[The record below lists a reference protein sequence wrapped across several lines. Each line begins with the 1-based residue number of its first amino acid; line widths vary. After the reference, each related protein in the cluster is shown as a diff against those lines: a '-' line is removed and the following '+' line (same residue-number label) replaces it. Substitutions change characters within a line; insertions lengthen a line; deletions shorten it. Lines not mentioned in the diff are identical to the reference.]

1 MLNITKYYCGICN
14 TKPDQISHHK
24 SHLTT
29 EKHKDK
35 KELFLLKLKALT
47 NDELIEKYNTIDINN
62 IIDNIETIIVK
73 NKNLNFPDEDLD
85 DNNLIENET
94 MVQKELIEKSESI
107 TGNKDALKDKIH
119 EIHNYLRNNGA
130 GYGMN
135 ALKVFNILYGLMR
148 IEEANLL
155 EKFNLNKNETTFSY
169 LLELSNNNKNEQLCE
184 IIYVKCL
191 DYIND
196 SELKKILFY
205 EIPRN
210 IKSNIFSH
218 LIKEISSI
226 SNIEKT
232 SNVLL
237 SGKIY
242 EYFIGRDESAISELG
257 AYFTDRHI
265 VDFIYSKADIQLNE
279 DGTVPEMI
287 DMFGGSGGF
296 TTGYINYLN
305 DNFNDIN
312 WATEVNKIFHYD
324 MNEDVIK
331 SAALEIFCLT
341 GTLPDMD
348 NNITYKNS
356 FADNFNDKKFQYI
369 ITNPPY
375 GGDKNKKKQADLKR
389 DSIEEYIKSSL
400 SSLSDEKDIIKRQ
413 NQLKD
418 ILKQNKTL
426 KNNFEKQKV
435 KINNCNYRFNK
446 YAKKYNLNGNDKE
459 ACSLIQIMEML
470 EYNGTAIGV
479 LKEGVFFNKT
489 YKGLRKHLIEYFNV
503 REVISIDPKQFEN
516 TATKTS
522 IIIFDNTE
530 NKTEN
535 IKFSDLV
542 IEKYTENKF
551 EEILDK
557 IYCTEF
563 INDIKDV
570 YDVLVS
576 EANIDDII
584 KNNYS
589 LNSKDY
595 NKKTIIPGD
604 DYKLVKLDDI
614 CQIKK
619 GTRITKSNNISGDIP
634 VYGGGDI
641 TFYTNK
647 SNRDTNTLII
657 SRYGMSE
664 NCSRIIQTKFYLNDS
679 GLSILCK
686 DKLLQNYI
694 NYLMIS
700 NLYKNIIYNN
710 CTNGSCQKNINMNLF
725 SNINI
730 PIPKS
735 DEKLQEWVDKISKP
749 FNKKQKYETELKDL
763 EKNIQDTIKNIS
775 ENEECDKVKLG
786 DIAEFKPKSK
796 RNASYGKSVGKYNFY
811 TSSDKIKKCDI
822 ADYNEELLIIGSGGV
837 ANIKFD
843 KNFSCSADNFIISCI
858 NNYYIYCILKNNIN
872 LLSNGFNGSTLKH
885 LSKDYLQQLSIPIP
899 KDKQLIDGL
908 EPSFSKIEKLQEKIT
923 KNDNLYKQY
932 VKELS
937 DEAIIGYE

>member
-1 MLNITKYYCGICN
+1 MLNITSYKCGICN
-14 TKPDQISHHK
+14 TTPDQISHHK

-29 EKHKDK
+29 EKHNIK
-35 KELFLLKLKALT
+35 KELFLFKLKAFTEKEL
-47 NDELIEKYNTIDINN
+47 NDNYKTTDINN
-62 IIDNIETIIVK
+62 ITENIETIIVK
-73 NKNLNFPDEDLD
+73 NKNLKESNHDLD
-85 DNNLIENET
+85 KINLSENET

-107 TGNKDALKDKIH
+107 TGNKDTLKDKIH

-155 EKFNLNKNETTFSY
+155 EKYNLNKNETTFSY
-169 LLELSNNNKNEQLCE
+169 LLELANDDKNEELCE
-184 IIYVKCL
+184 IIYGKCL
-191 DYIND
+191 DYINH
-196 SELKKILFY
+196 SQLKKILFY

-210 IKSNIFSH
+210 IKSNVFSH

-265 VDFIYSKADIQLNE
+265 VDFIYSKEDIQLNE

-389 DSIEEYIKSSL
+389 NAIEEYIKSSL
-400 SSLSDEKDIIKRQ
+400 SSLSDEKEIIKRQ
-413 NQLKD
+413 NQLKE
-418 ILKQNKTL
+418 ILKQNKTI

-435 KINNCNYRFNK
+435 KIDNCNFKSRFKK

-470 EYNGTAIGV
+470 ENNGTAIGV

-489 YKGLRKHLIEYFNV
+489 YKSLRKHLIENFNV

-516 TATKTS
+516 TSTKTS

-542 IEKYTENKF
+542 VEKYTENKF

-563 INDIKDV
+563 KDDIKDV

-604 DYKLVKLDDI
+604 DYKLVKLGDI
-614 CQIKK
+614 SEFKN

-647 SNRDTNTLII
+647 YNRDKNTLII
-657 SRYGMSE
+657 SRYGMSK

-679 GLSILCK
+679 GLSILSK

-710 CTNGSCQKNINMNLF
+710 CTNGSCQKNINMDLF
-725 SNINI
+725 SKINI
-730 PIPKS
+730 PIPK
-735 DEKLQEWVDKISKP
+735 DKK
-749 FNKKQKYETELKDL
+749 
-763 EKNIQDTIKNIS
+763 
-775 ENEECDKVKLG
+775 
-786 DIAEFKPKSK
+786 
-796 RNASYGKSVGKYNFY
+796 
-811 TSSDKIKKCDI
+811 
-822 ADYNEELLIIGSGGV
+822 
-837 ANIKFD
+837 
-843 KNFSCSADNFIISCI
+843 
-858 NNYYIYCILKNNIN
+858 
-872 LLSNGFNGSTLKH
+872 
-885 LSKDYLQQLSIPIP
+885 
-899 KDKQLIDGL
+899 LIDDL

>member
-73 NKNLNFPDEDLD
+73 NKNLNFLGEDLK
-85 DNNLIENET
+85 DNNLSESEN

-375 GGDKNKKKQADLKR
+375 GGDDNKKTQEEKKR
-389 DSIEEYIKSSL
+389 DAIEKYIKSSL
-400 SSLSDEKDIIKRQ
+400 SSLSDNKEIIKRQ
-413 NQLKD
+413 NQLKE
-418 ILKQNKTL
+418 ISKKNKTNN
-426 KNNFEKQKV
+426 NNFEKQKV
-435 KINNCNYRFNK
+435 KIDNCSSRIKK
-446 YAKKYNLNGNDKE
+446 YATKYGLNGNDKE

-470 EYNGTAIGV
+470 EDNGTAIGV
-479 LKEGVFFNKT
+479 LKEGVFFASK
-489 YKGLRKHLIEYFNV
+489 YESLRKHLIEYFNV
-503 REVISIDPKQFEN
+503 REIISIDPKQFEN
-516 TATKTS
+516 TDTKTS

-551 EEILDK
+551 EEILSK

-563 INDIKDV
+563 KGDIKDV
-570 YDVLVS
+570 YDKILCKV
-576 EANIDDII
+576 NIEDI
-584 KNNYS
+584 KKYDYS
-589 LNSKDY
+589 LNSKIY
-595 NKKTIIPGD
+595 NKKLIIPNN

-614 CQIKK
+614 CEFEPKTKK
-619 GTRITKSNNISGDIP
+619 TYEGEYRLVKIRDIANNNIINFDKIENEKVKETNICKYNDILISTVRP
-634 VYGGGDI
+634 KSKKSLFLTPDI
-641 TFYTNK
+641 LDKMDDVCF
-647 SNRDTNTLII
+647 TLSCIRPKYYYAI
-657 SRYGMSE
+657 Y
-664 NCSRIIQTKFYLNDS
+664 IY
-679 GLSILCK
+679 SILYSHIDNFEKELCTGSSYPTFK
-686 DKLLQNYI
+686 IKQLQDY
-694 NYLMIS
+694 Y
-700 NLYKNIIYNN
+700 
-710 CTNGSCQKNINMNLF
+710 
-725 SNINI
+725 I

-735 DEKLQEWVDKISKP
+735 DKKLREWVDKLI
-749 FNKKQKYETELKDL
+749 
-763 EKNIQDTIKNIS
+763 
-775 ENEECDKVKLG
+775 EN
-786 DIAEFKPKSK
+786 
-796 RNASYGKSVGKYNFY
+796 
-811 TSSDKIKKCDI
+811 
-822 ADYNEELLIIGSGGV
+822 
-837 ANIKFD
+837 
-843 KNFSCSADNFIISCI
+843 
-858 NNYYIYCILKNNIN
+858 KNNK
-872 LLSNGFNGSTLKH
+872 LFLKC
-885 LSKDYLQQLSIPIP
+885 
-899 KDKQLIDGL
+899 
-908 EPSFSKIEKLQEKIT
+908 
-923 KNDNLYKQY
+923 

-937 DEAIIGYE
+937 NDAINGYVQNQKWVKKLLEALNDDDEDKFSKYVKKIEKTENEGFVKYKK

>member
-1 MLNITKYYCGICN
+1 MLNSTKYYCGICD

-24 SHLTT
+24 SHLNT
-29 EKHKDK
+29 EKHNVK
-35 KELFLLKLKALT
+35 KELFLLKLKSL
-47 NDELIEKYNTIDINN
+47 NNEELIEKYNSNDIEN
-62 IIDNIETIIVK
+62 IIDNIETIIIK
-73 NKNLNFPDEDLD
+73 NKNLNYSKEDLED
-85 DNNLIENET
+85 LEVNNLSENKL
-94 MVQKELIEKSESI
+94 MILNQRIEKSESI

-119 EIHNYLRNNGA
+119 EIHNFLRNNGA

-135 ALKVFNILYGLMR
+135 ALKVFNILYGLMK
-148 IEEANLL
+148 IEQSNLL
-155 EKFNLNKNETTFSY
+155 EKHNLNKNETTFSY
-169 LLELSNNNKNEQLCE
+169 LLELSNNDKNEELCE
-184 IIYVKCL
+184 IIYGKCL

-196 SELKKILFY
+196 SELKKVLFY

-218 LIKEISSI
+218 LIKQISSI

-265 VDFIYSKADIQLNE
+265 VDFIYSKEDIQLNE
-279 DGTVPEMI
+279 DGTVPVMI

-305 DNFNDIN
+305 NNFDDIN
-312 WATEVNKIFHYD
+312 WETEVKKIFHYD

-341 GTLPDMD
+341 GALPDME
-348 NNITYKNS
+348 NNIKYKNS
-356 FADNFNDKKFQYI
+356 FADDFNDKKYQYI

-389 DSIEEYIKSSL
+389 DAIEEHIKSSL
-400 SSLSDEKDIIKRQ
+400 LSLSDKKEIIKRQ
-413 NQLKD
+413 NQLKE
-418 ILKQNKTL
+418 ILSINKTI

-435 KINNCNYRFNK
+435 KIDNCSSRIRK
-446 YAKKYNLNGNDKE
+446 YAKKYDLNGNDKE

-470 EYNGTAIGV
+470 ENNGTAIGV
-479 LKEGVFFNKT
+479 LKEGVFFTKT
-489 YKGLRKHLIEYFNV
+489 YKGLRKHLIENFNV

-516 TATKTS
+516 TKTKTS
-522 IIIFDNTE
+522 ILIFDNTK

-535 IKFSDLV
+535 IRFSDLV
-542 IEKYTENKF
+542 VEKYTENKF

-563 INDIKDV
+563 RDDIKDV

-604 DYKLVKLDDI
+604 DYKLVKLGDI
-614 CQIKK
+614 CEIKIGSTPNTKNYKYWNNGSIPWVAISDLNNNIIFDTKKHLTDYGAKSIENRKIPKNTILLSFKLTIGKLGITGRDMFCNEAIAYLQIK
-619 GTRITKSNNISGDIP
+619 N
-634 VYGGGDI
+634 
-641 TFYTNK
+641 
-647 SNRDTNTLII
+647 LII
-657 SRYGMSE
+657 PNM
-664 NCSRIIQTKFYLNDS
+664 YLY
-679 GLSILCK
+679 SILQILNIK
-686 DKLLQNYI
+686 NLGRGTIGSNGNLNKELLE
-694 NYLMIS
+694 
-700 NLYKNIIYNN
+700 
-710 CTNGSCQKNINMNLF
+710 
-725 SNINI
+725 NINI

-749 FNKKQKYETELKDL
+749 FNNKQ
-763 EKNIQDTIKNIS
+763 
-775 ENEECDKVKLG
+775 
-786 DIAEFKPKSK
+786 
-796 RNASYGKSVGKYNFY
+796 
-811 TSSDKIKKCDI
+811 
-822 ADYNEELLIIGSGGV
+822 
-837 ANIKFD
+837 
-843 KNFSCSADNFIISCI
+843 
-858 NNYYIYCILKNNIN
+858 
-872 LLSNGFNGSTLKH
+872 
-885 LSKDYLQQLSIPIP
+885 
-899 KDKQLIDGL
+899 
-908 EPSFSKIEKLQEKIT
+908 
-923 KNDNLYKQY
+923 DNLYKQY